1 MYLFDIA
8 SIAATCVTTAVAAVV
23 PSAHAAIPAL
33 TALPNGLSIGRSMAV
48 MRASVG
54 IFNE

>member
-8 SIAATCVTTAVAAVV
+8 SITATCVTTAVAAVV